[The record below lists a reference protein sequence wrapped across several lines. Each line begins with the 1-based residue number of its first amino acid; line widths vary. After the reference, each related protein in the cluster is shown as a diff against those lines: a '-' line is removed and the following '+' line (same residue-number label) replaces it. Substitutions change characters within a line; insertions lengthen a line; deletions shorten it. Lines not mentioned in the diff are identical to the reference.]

1 MFLDDMSV
9 AEAEKALGMRLVPVE
24 SGGADFVNAVLSDEY
39 HMERENDNFVYVQ
52 AYDREQE

>member
-1 MFLDDMSV
+1 MSV